1 MHTFDFTDLF
11 LFLGI
16 SQGIFLAITIHVVQN
31 KNKIANRVLS
41 LLLILSSILLTGK
54 FMYSFDAKNEWFFRI
69 AVFMDAMIFILGPFL
84 YMYCRRLIFNE
95 TPAFKIHYLY
105 FVPFLGMCLYYI
117 WTLTYTHQELIA
129 MGRAGKLLVPFFTIE
144 TCGLA
149 FNYYFC
155 YRSYILIKTYERQE
169 KKNLSYSQ
177 HVIAFLKVV
186 LVVITV
192 FFTMWLISYVSA
204 YFLRAYLPYINYNTT
219 WIAFPI
225 FIYVIG
231 FFSLKQ
237 PSIFRVPIAK
247 KDRQKNKERV
257 DGPELERL
265 KNDLQKL
272 MVEEKIYLNHKLT
285 LIDMAQ
291 QLNTS
296 SNNVSWLLNNIHES
310 SFYDFINHY
319 RVQEFINKVE
329 RGEHQNH
336 TLLALS
342 LDSGFNSKSTFNK
355 AFKIVMNETP
365 SNYIKKMRV
374 I

>member
-1 MHTFDFTDLF
+1 
-11 LFLGI
+11 
-16 SQGIFLAITIHVVQN
+16 
-31 KNKIANRVLS
+31 
-41 LLLILSSILLTGK
+41 
-54 FMYSFDAKNEWFFRI
+54 
-69 AVFMDAMIFILGPFL
+69 
-84 YMYCRRLIFNE
+84 
-95 TPAFKIHYLY
+95 
-105 FVPFLGMCLYYI
+105 
-117 WTLTYTHQELIA
+117 
-129 MGRAGKLLVPFFTIE
+129 
-144 TCGLA
+144 
-149 FNYYFC
+149 
-155 YRSYILIKTYERQE
+155 
-169 KKNLSYSQ
+169 
-177 HVIAFLKVV
+177 
-186 LVVITV
+186 
-192 FFTMWLISYVSA
+192 MWLISYVSA